1 MPSMPSSLPISTEKA
16 PNVILDVIV
25 RLKVKDALFHHVV
38 KAEKSSTFRELQIL
52 MKENQISGVPI
63 VDEEKVIGMISVNDI
78 MNALDKGYIEDKI
91 DKYMAPSLVLLEE
104 DMPLAFAINNFDK
117 FPYRRYPVI
126 NKEKKLVGMITS
138 RDILVAL
145 LHELDK
151 EIKELESRIQH
162 DRVEHPHQIYK
173 EYILNKLDL
182 ENAGRSSFEIKKILK
197 DRNIPQ
203 SIIRRASVASYELEI
218 NVVIH
223 SEGGKM
229 VFIIDEKQITIIAKD
244 KGPGISDVS
253 LVLQEGYSTANE
265 WIRSLGFGAGMGIPN
280 TKRVSD
286 VFDIQSQPGKGTTV
300 KSVIYLSE
308 YPPGHKL
315 TGGA

>member
-25 RLKVKDALFHHVV
+25 RLKVKDALFHDVV
-38 KAEKSSTFRELQIL
+38 KTEKNSTFRDVQKL
-52 MKENQISGVPI
+52 MKENHISGVPI
-63 VDEEKVIGMISVNDI
+63 VDKEKVIGMISVNDI
-78 MNALDKGYIEDKI
+78 MNALDRGYIEDKI
-91 DKYMAPSLVLLEE
+91 ENYMAPSLVVLEE

-151 EIKELESRIQH
+151 EIKELESRIQKEH
-162 DRVEHPHQIYK
+162 VEYPNQIYK
-173 EYILNKLDL
+173 EYILNKFDL

-197 DRNIPQ
+197 NRNLSQ
-203 SIIRRASVASYELEI
+203 NIIRRASVASYELEI

-223 SEGGKM
+223 SEGGKI
-229 VFIIDEKQITIIAKD
+229 VFIVDEKQITIIAKD
-244 KGPGISDVS
+244 KGPGIADVS

-280 TKRVSD
+280 TKKVSD
-286 VFDIQSQPGKGTTV
+286 VFDIQSQLGKGTTV
-300 KSVIYLSE
+300 KSIIYLNE